1 MGRRITMKV
10 AAIAVAMLCALAVVS
25 SSSSGDGADCK
36 AEAAKATSVCTNNVA
51 KMKATAT
58 KTCNGRDYD
67 KIMARVN
74 RLKALAKRQEDAL
87 KRGADALAK
96 VRANAARIAKLS
108 GKERAKL
115 LKELGIQKKD
125 KAKLSAAQEKDAK
138 AKKNMDT
145 LRAQA
150 DAALA
155 KAVHIQRTT
164 GNKGEVTS
172 YKAKA
177 HSLYHKMVDE
187 KLRIAAIHHAV
198 VTARL
203 ELAKISKIVEKE
215 IGIAKETA
223 KREGAALRDVAIS
236 TENVASHKMKDAKFK
251 MKAAEVA
258 EKKAKSSE
266 GKVKG
271 VKVDIRNADTTE
283 HNAKRVEEAA
293 ERAKNIVDSTKVKV
307 GTLTAKQLK
316 EQSKKYFVKVSSH
329 KISSSAVHLKH
340 VTSGGAS
347 HVHVYVHTH
356 GAPASVHNAYA
367 GTIKT
372 LEKERLAANAI
383 YHTSEAKLSQ
393 LKSQGANRSEIMKAQ
408 AGVRTAAANVK
419 ALVAKQHA
427 AVMKAVSAVKSGKP

>member
-25 SSSSGDGADCK
+25 AEQAFDGADCK

-177 HSLYHKMVDE
+177 HS
-187 KLRIAAIHHAV
+187 
-198 VTARL
+198 
-203 ELAKISKIVEKE
+203 
-215 IGIAKETA
+215 
-223 KREGAALRDVAIS
+223 
-236 TENVASHKMKDAKFK
+236 
-251 MKAAEVA
+251 
-258 EKKAKSSE
+258 
-266 GKVKG
+266 
-271 VKVDIRNADTTE
+271 
-283 HNAKRVEEAA
+283 
-293 ERAKNIVDSTKVKV
+293 
-307 GTLTAKQLK
+307 
-316 EQSKKYFVKVSSH
+316 
-329 KISSSAVHLKH
+329 
-340 VTSGGAS
+340 
-347 HVHVYVHTH
+347 
-356 GAPASVHNAYA
+356 
-367 GTIKT
+367 
-372 LEKERLAANAI
+372 
-383 YHTSEAKLSQ
+383 
-393 LKSQGANRSEIMKAQ
+393 
-408 AGVRTAAANVK
+408 
-419 ALVAKQHA
+419 
-427 AVMKAVSAVKSGKP
+427 

>member
-25 SSSSGDGADCK
+25 AEQAFDGADCK

-138 AKKNMDT
+138 A
-145 LRAQA
+145 
-150 DAALA
+150 
-155 KAVHIQRTT
+155 VHIQRTT

-258 EKKAKSSE
+258 EKKAKKSEGALE

-293 ERAKNIVDSTKVKV
+293 ERAKSIVDSTKVKV

-372 LEKERLAANAI
+372 LEKERLAAKAI

-393 LKSQGANRSEIMKAQ
+393 LKSQGANRSEIVKAQ

>member
-1 MGRRITMKV
+1 MKV

-25 SSSSGDGADCK
+25 AEQAFDGADCK

-236 TENVASHKMKDAKFK
+236 RENVASHKMKDAKFK

-258 EKKAKSSE
+258 EKKAKKSEGALE

-293 ERAKNIVDSTKVKV
+293 ERAKSIVDSTKVKV

-367 GTIKT
+367 GTIKK
-372 LEKERLAANAI
+372 LEKERLAAKAI

-393 LKSQGANRSEIMKAQ
+393 LKSQGANRSEIVKAQ

>member
-25 SSSSGDGADCK
+25 AEQAFDGTDCK

-125 KAKLSAAQEKDAK
+125 KAAK

-236 TENVASHKMKDAKFK
+236 RENVA
-251 MKAAEVA
+251 
-258 EKKAKSSE
+258 
-266 GKVKG
+266 
-271 VKVDIRNADTTE
+271 
-283 HNAKRVEEAA
+283 
-293 ERAKNIVDSTKVKV
+293 
-307 GTLTAKQLK
+307 
-316 EQSKKYFVKVSSH
+316 
-329 KISSSAVHLKH
+329 
-340 VTSGGAS
+340 
-347 HVHVYVHTH
+347 
-356 GAPASVHNAYA
+356 
-367 GTIKT
+367 
-372 LEKERLAANAI
+372 
-383 YHTSEAKLSQ
+383 
-393 LKSQGANRSEIMKAQ
+393 
-408 AGVRTAAANVK
+408 
-419 ALVAKQHA
+419 
-427 AVMKAVSAVKSGKP
+427 